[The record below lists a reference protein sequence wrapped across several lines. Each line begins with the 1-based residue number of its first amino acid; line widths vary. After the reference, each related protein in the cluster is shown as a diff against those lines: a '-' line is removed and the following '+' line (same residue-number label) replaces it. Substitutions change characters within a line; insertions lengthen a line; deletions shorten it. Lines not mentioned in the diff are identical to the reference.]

1 MTRVLRRRNPGENC
15 TVHGCGSSGRKKGIG
30 ILEVVKGERQRPCKL
45 MDEWLGEIKKT
56 TDLDQS
62 FKESMKEIEFSRM
75 RSLLYH

>member
-1 MTRVLRRRNPGENC
+1 MQTNG
-15 TVHGCGSSGRKKGIG
+15 
-30 ILEVVKGERQRPCKL
+30 
-45 MDEWLGEIKKT
+45 EWLGEIKKT